1 MIQSTLLYEN
11 AEGDNSDINK
21 VDMDIYEITISVV
34 CADDL
39 KELVSFLVPNY
50 WLPSTTY
57 PSVLIQKDHLDGK
70 AAQLQDNLIVLTT
83 DVQTSRATQSFA
95 TTTAYFINKKW
106 NLTSC
111 VLETTDFP
119 DHHIGIFVSEKIP
132 AQLQYWHEACFSIC
146 SKWSIQCCFS
156 W

>member
-34 CADDL
+34 CDDDL

-70 AAQLQDNLIVLTT
+70 AAQLQDNMIVLTT
-83 DVQTSRATQSFA
+83 DVA
-95 TTTAYFINKKW
+95 
-106 NLTSC
+106 
-111 VLETTDFP
+111 TDF
-119 DHHIGIFVSEKIP
+119 
-132 AQLQYWHEACFSIC
+132 
-146 SKWSIQCCFS
+146 
-156 W
+156 